1 MGFVNLKQKIR
12 RVIFLSANEV
22 GSATLF
28 ISYGA

>member
-1 MGFVNLKQKIR
+1 MEFVTLKQKVR
-12 RVIFLSANEV
+12 SVIFYSANEV